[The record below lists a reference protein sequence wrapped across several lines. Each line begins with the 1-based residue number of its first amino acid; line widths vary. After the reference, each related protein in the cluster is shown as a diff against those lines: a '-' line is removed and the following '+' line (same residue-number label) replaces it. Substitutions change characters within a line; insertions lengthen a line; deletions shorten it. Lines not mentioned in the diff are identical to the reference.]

1 MCVLGV
7 TLILALAS
15 FMTTYSTPTT
25 SDGTDAQEFIAE
37 RFVCIVS
44 SDPLPHQQQ
53 YYIFK
58 ILNLTC

>member
-1 MCVLGV
+1 
-7 TLILALAS
+7 
-15 FMTTYSTPTT
+15 MTTYSTPTT

-44 SDPLPHQQQ
+44 SDPLPHQQH